1 MGQYIMALDAGT
13 TSNRC
18 ILFDKQGHMCSVAQ
32 KEFTQYFPKP
42 GWVEHDANEI
52 WTTQLGVALS
62 AMNQIGAS
70 AADIAAIGITNQR
83 ETTIVWD
90 RNTGEP
96 VCRAIVWQCRR
107 TSELCDR
114 LKARGLTER
123 FREKTGLIIDAYFS
137 ATKLLWILENVEGA
151 RARAEAGELLFGTV
165 ETWLI
170 WKLTCG
176 KIHVTDYANASRTML
191 FNIHTLDWDDEILE
205 ILNIPR
211 CMLPKPVPNSGFYE
225 YADPMH
231 FGGEIKIAG
240 SAGDQ
245 QAALFGQACFT
256 PGDAKNTYGT
266 GGFLLMNTGD
276 RPVLSRNGLVTTIA
290 WGLGGKVTYALEG
303 SIFVAGAAIQW
314 LRDEL
319 KILEEAR
326 DSEYMAL
333 KVPDTNGC
341 YVVPAFTGLGAPHWD
356 QYARGAI
363 VGLTRGCNKNHIIRA
378 TLDSLCYQVNDVLK
392 AMEADAGI
400 RLAMLKVDGGAS
412 ANNYLLQAQADI
424 SGAPVERP
432 SCVETTALGAAYLAG
447 LAVGYWDSPAG
458 VLQNRAVDR
467 VFTPQISEA
476 DRARR
481 IRGWNK
487 AVRCAFDWAR
497 EEEEEK

>member
-1 MGQYIMALDAGT
+1 M
-13 TSNRC
+13 
-18 ILFDKQGHMCSVAQ
+18 
-32 KEFTQYFPKP
+32 
-42 GWVEHDANEI
+42 
-52 WTTQLGVALS
+52 
-62 AMNQIGAS
+62 
-70 AADIAAIGITNQR
+70 
-83 ETTIVWD
+83 
-90 RNTGEP
+90 
-96 VCRAIVWQCRR
+96 
-107 TSELCDR
+107 
-114 LKARGLTER
+114 
-123 FREKTGLIIDAYFS
+123 
-137 ATKLLWILENVEGA
+137 
-151 RARAEAGELLFGTV
+151 

-240 SAGDQ
+240 SAGRP
-245 QAALFGQACFT
+245 AGGPLRAGLFHAGGRQEHLRHRRLPADEHRR
-256 PGDAKNTYGT
+256 PAGAQPQRAGDHHRLGT
-266 GGFLLMNTGD
+266 GRQGD
-276 RPVLSRNGLVTTIA
+276 LRP
-290 WGLGGKVTYALEG
+290 GGVHLCG
-303 SIFVAGAAIQW
+303 GGRIQW

-356 QYARGAI
+356 QYRPGRHRGTDP
-363 VGLTRGCNKNHIIRA
+363 GLQQEPHHPRHAGQPVLPGQRCGSRPWRPTRA
-378 TLDSLCYQVNDVLK
+378 
-392 AMEADAGI
+392 I

-412 ANNYLLQAQADI
+412 ANNYLLQARRI
-424 SGAPVERP
+424 SAARRWNGPAVWN
-432 SCVETTALGAAYLAG
+432 TTALGAAYLAG

-467 VFTPQISEA
+467 VFTPA
-476 DRARR
+476 DQRGGPGPAHPGLEQGRALRL
-481 IRGWNK
+481 
-487 AVRCAFDWAR
+487 
-497 EEEEEK
+497 